1 MPRTISTRELRFA
14 AVGVMLG
21 VPGAFACSLA
31 LDLDQKISCTADA
44 DCLYSNGQGSCVDGF
59 CQQPGLGE
67 TGTTGPDETTGPTTD
82 NPTSTSMTTTTT
94 TLDTTVDPT
103 TTADSS
109 SSSSGSTTGPTGCAL
124 NSECEMDQ
132 RCGPEGTCLE
142 LLSPECQIL
151 EWPDGGDV
159 DNVVFVGSIMPTG
172 APFTNLVQPLEN
184 AVQLAIEDFN
194 QETTL
199 QGDRQIAWVGCDDSM
214 GGTAA
219 VDAATHLIDNVGVPA
234 IVGPIFSESVLD
246 VANDVVIDSG
256 TFLMAPAAT
265 AMSIATLDDN
275 DLVWRTISGD
285 VYQANALVDRMIDL
299 DDGDDPPGPFLA
311 ATVDNLLILAKDD
324 AYGNGILQDILPD
337 LQAALP
343 DAEIYSAVY
352 PDPTSFGSQEELLAS
367 YGAVLGGAA
376 ADPAAQPYYTHV
388 IFIGTSEIQALLY
401 SYLGAVWDGAGGDPM
416 PLFTVTHGAVPELER
431 FIDEIGPTPG
441 TEPLEMAGLK
451 PIIEYRLQ
459 GTSPVVLN
467 PVNFEA
473 FSIRYQI
480 RFNDQEPLT
489 SSALSYDSTMSTLF
503 AMCTVAAEDPV
514 TGAGI
519 AAGMPRLVDG
529 DGDIIS
535 FSGADLSF
543 ITDARNALA
552 TDGSV
557 DLQGVS
563 GELQWDVTTG
573 DVRANVWR
581 WDILDASG
589 DGTDP
594 NPAPTWIY
602 LLDPIPATDGNWVVI
617 P

>member
-1 MPRTISTRELRFA
+1 MSLALTTRELRTA
-14 AVGVMLG
+14 AWGVALG
-21 VPGAFACSLA
+21 LPGALACSLA
-31 LDLDQKISCTADA
+31 LDLDDQIACSADA
-44 DCLYSNGQGSCVDGF
+44 DCIYSGGQGTCGEDGF
-59 CQQPGLGE
+59 CKPPGSGE
-67 TGTTGPDETTGPTTD
+67 TGSTGTDATSMTTSETEPTSETMTQTTLETTVEPTTTADTSSSSSDTETTGPTD
-82 NPTSTSMTTTTT
+82 CVM
-94 TLDTTVDPT
+94 
-103 TTADSS
+103 
-109 SSSSGSTTGPTGCAL
+109 

-151 EWPDGGDV
+151 EWPASGEV

-172 APFTNLVQPLEN
+172 QPFTNLVQPLEN

-199 QGDRQIAWVGCDDSM
+199 QGDREIAWVGCDDST
-214 GGTAA
+214 GGDAA
-219 VDAATHLIDNVGVPA
+219 VNAATHLVNNVGVPA

-246 VANDVVIDSG
+246 VANDVAIDTG
-256 TFLMAPAAT
+256 TFLMAPAAS
-265 AMSIATLDDN
+265 AMSIADLDDD
-275 DLVWRTISGD
+275 DLVWRTIPGD
-285 VYQANALVDRMIDL
+285 VYQGNALVDRMIDL
-299 DDGDDPPGPFLA
+299 DDGDDPPGPFPA

-343 DAEIYSAVY
+343 AAEIYSAVY
-352 PDPTSFGSQEELLAS
+352 PDPTSFGSMDELLAA
-367 YGAVLGGAA
+367 YGAVLAGAA

-401 SYLGAVWDGAGGDPM
+401 SYLGVVWDGMGGDPM
-416 PLFTVTHGAVPELER
+416 PYFTVTHGAVPELER
-431 FIDEIGPTPG
+431 FIDEIGPATG
-441 TEPLEMAGLK
+441 TEALVPLK

-467 PVNFEA
+467 PVNFAA

-489 SSALSYDSTMSTLF
+489 SSALSYDATMSTLF
-503 AMCTVAAEDPV
+503 AMCTVGADDPV

-519 AAGMPRLVDG
+519 AAGMPGLVDG
-529 DGDIIS
+529 DGEFIS
-535 FSGADLSF
+535 FSGANLSF

-552 TDGSV
+552 TGGTV

-563 GELQWDVTTG
+563 GELQWDVATG
-573 DVRANVWR
+573 DVRADVWR

-589 DGTDP
+589 DGSQP
-594 NPAPTWIY
+594 NPQPTWIY
-602 LLDPIPATDGNWVVI
+602 LLNPIPATDGNWVEI

>member
-1 MPRTISTRELRFA
+1 MPRTISPRQLRFA

-21 VPGAFACSLA
+21 LPSALACSLA

-44 DCLYSNGQGSCVDGF
+44 DCLYSGGPGSCEDGF
-59 CQQPGLGE
+59 CRPPGSSE
-67 TGTTGPDETTGPTTD
+67 TGSSGTDSTTPTTTD
-82 NPTSTSMTTTTT
+82 DPTSVTMTT
-94 TLDTTVDPT
+94 TLDTTVNPT

-109 SSSSGSTTGPTGCAL
+109 SSSSETEGTTGPTGCAL

-199 QGDRQIAWVGCDDSM
+199 QGDRQVAWVGCDDSM

-219 VDAATHLIDNVGVPA
+219 VDAARHLIDNVGVPA

-246 VANDVVIDSG
+246 VANDVAIDSG

-299 DDGDDPPGPFLA
+299 DSGADPDVGAEPV
-311 ATVDNLLILAKDD
+311 TNLVILAKDD
-324 AYGNGILQDILPD
+324 AYGNGILNDILPD
-337 LQAALP
+337 LQAAFP
-343 DAEIYSAVY
+343 SAEIYTDVY
-352 PDPTSFGSQEELLAS
+352 PDPTSFGSMDELLGS
-367 YGAVLGGAA
+367 YALVLSAVFEHQEATSA
-376 ADPAAQPYYTHV
+376 VSHV
-388 IFIGTSEIQALLY
+388 LFLGTSEIQVLLY
-401 SYLGAVWDGAGGDPM
+401 SYLATVWQAQGGPRPM
-416 PLFTVTHGAVPELER
+416 PRFTVSHGAVPELER
-431 FIDEIGPTPG
+431 FIDETP
-441 TEPLEMAGLK
+441 AGLAAVK
-451 PIIEYRLQ
+451 PLIESQLQ

-467 PVNFEA
+467 PVNFAA

-480 RFNDQEPLT
+480 RFDEQEPLT

-503 AMCTVAAEDPV
+503 AACTIAAEDPV

-529 DGDIIS
+529 DGDVIS
-535 FSGADLSF
+535 FSGAAVSLKRN
-543 ITDARNALA
+543 ARNSLA

-573 DVRANVWR
+573 DVRADVWR
-581 WDILDASG
+581 WDILDPSEPP
-589 DGTDP
+589 DGSDP
-594 NPAPTWIY
+594 NPQPTWIY
-602 LLDPIPATDGNWVVI
+602 LLDPIPATDGAWVVI